1 MLDLMLLGH
10 PLWMWAGF
18 FLLIALLLA
27 FDLGVLNRKQ
37 RAISVPQALKLS
49 LFYIAL
55 GLLFSLWVFHALGE
69 EAGYQYL
76 SGYLIEKTLSL
87 DNIFVFVLIFTHFK
101 VPAEYQYRVLFWGII
116 GAIILR
122 GAFIFLGTT
131 LISEF
136 EWMMYLLGAFLIY
149 TGIKMLLAADATP
162 DLEHNRMIMFL
173 SRHFRITKTYE
184 GKRFFVRREGVLYM
198 TPLFLVLVVIDVADV
213 VFAVDSI
220 PAIFAITQDT
230 FIVLTSNIF
239 AILGLRAL
247 YFALAAIMHRFE
259 YMKYGLSLV
268 LVFIGSKM
276 LINHSV
282 AYSLITVEY
291 SLIFTVVVLTVSVLV
306 SLVKTRGKAPGRPE
320 GWVPGSPTKLED
332 TKEK

>member
-1 MLDLMLLGH
+1 MLNHDLLGH
-10 PLWMWAGF
+10 PLWMWVGF
-18 FLLIALLLA
+18 FLLIGLLLL

-37 RAISVPQALKLS
+37 RAIGVSQALKLS
-49 LFYIAL
+49 AFYIVL

-69 EAGYQYL
+69 QAGYQYL

-101 VPAEYQYRVLFWGII
+101 VPAEHQYRVLFWGIL

-122 GAFIFLGTT
+122 GMFILIGTT
-131 LISEF
+131 LILEF
-136 EWMMYLLGAFLIY
+136 EWMMYVLGAFLIY
-149 TGIKMLLAADATP
+149 TGIKMLLAADAAP
-162 DLEHNRMIMFL
+162 DLEHNRMILFL
-173 SRHFRITKTYE
+173 SRHFRVTPGYE
-184 GKRFFVRREGVLYM
+184 GKRFFVRREGRLFM

-276 LINHSV
+276 LINHSH
-282 AYSLITVEY
+282 AYDLIKVEY
-291 SLIFTVVVLTVSVLV
+291 SLLFTVIVLSVSMLI
-306 SLVKTRGKAPGRPE
+306 SLVKTKGKAPGKPE
-320 GWVPGSPTKLED
+320 GWVPGSPV
-332 TKEK
+332 KEEKNEG

>member
-1 MLDLMLLGH
+1 MLNHDLLGH
-10 PLWMWAGF
+10 PLWMWVGF
-18 FLLIALLLA
+18 FLLIGLLLL

-37 RAISVPQALKLS
+37 RAIGVAQALKLS
-49 LFYIAL
+49 AFYIAL

-69 EAGYQYL
+69 QAGYQYL

-101 VPAEYQYRVLFWGII
+101 VPAEYQYRVLFWGIL

-122 GAFIFLGTT
+122 GMFILIGTT
-131 LISEF
+131 LITEF
-136 EWMMYLLGAFLIY
+136 EWMMYVLGAFLIY
-149 TGIKMLLAADATP
+149 TGIKMLLAADAAP
-162 DLEHNRMIMFL
+162 DLEHNRMILFL
-173 SRHFRITKTYE
+173 SRHFRITPGYE
-184 GKRFFVRREGVLYM
+184 GKRFFVRREGKLFM

-268 LVFIGSKM
+268 LVFIGGKM
-276 LINHSV
+276 LINHSH
-282 AYSLITVEY
+282 AYDLIKVEY
-291 SLIFTVVVLTVSVLV
+291 SLLFTVVVLSVSMLI
-306 SLVKTRGKAPGRPE
+306 SLVKTKGKAPGKPE
-320 GWVPGSPTKLED
+320 GWVPGSPA
-332 TKEK
+332 KEEKNEG

>member
-1 MLDLMLLGH
+1 
-10 PLWMWAGF
+10 
-18 FLLIALLLA
+18 
-27 FDLGVLNRKQ
+27 
-37 RAISVPQALKLS
+37 
-49 LFYIAL
+49 
-55 GLLFSLWVFHALGE
+55 
-69 EAGYQYL
+69 
-76 SGYLIEKTLSL
+76 
-87 DNIFVFVLIFTHFK
+87 
-101 VPAEYQYRVLFWGII
+101 
-116 GAIILR
+116 
-122 GAFIFLGTT
+122 
-131 LISEF
+131 
-136 EWMMYLLGAFLIY
+136 MMYLLGAFLIY
-149 TGIKMLLAADATP
+149 TGIKMLLAAEATP

-184 GKRFFVRREGVLYM
+184 GKRFFVRREGGLYM

-268 LVFIGSKM
+268 LVFIGGKM

-320 GWVPGSPTKLED
+320 GWVPGSPAKLED